1 MIAPILDE
9 IANEYQGRLRIAK
22 LNIDEN
28 PQTPP
33 KFGIRGIPTL
43 ILFKNGTVEA
53 QKVGALSKSQL
64 AASWTA
70 PVRGYLGN
78 QGRNA
83 QPNKGQ
89 GQRHGGNRDGNRDP
103 NRGNVGGRIDEHM
116 TDLEP
121 LGEDDAESSARPSWR
136 IAQLDE
142 PHELKAKPI
151 HELVKLAESM
161 GLESMARSR
170 KQDIIFSILKAHAR
184 NGEDIYGDGVLEIL
198 QDGFGFLRSADGSY
212 LAGPDDIYIS
222 PSQIR
227 RFNLRTGDTI
237 SGLIRPPKDGERYFA
252 LLKVG
257 EINFD
262 PPESARNK
270 VLFENLTPFHPTQRL
285 KLERGNGSTEDLTAR
300 TIDLVAPIGKGQ
312 RGLIVSPPK
321 AGKTMLLQNIAT
333 SITWNHPEVH
343 LIVLLIDERPEE
355 VTEMQR
361 TVKGEV
367 VSSTFDEPAARHVQ
381 VAEMVIEKAKRLV
394 EHKKDVVIL
403 LDSITRLARAYNT
416 VVPSSGKVLTGGVD
430 ANALQRPKR
439 FFGAARN
446 IEEGGSLTILATA
459 LIDTG
464 SKMDDVI
471 YEEFKGT
478 GNSEIH
484 LDRRISEK
492 RVFPAV
498 NINRSG
504 TRKEELITDQA
515 ELAKMW
521 ILRKLLHPMD
531 ELAAIEFLLDKMKDT
546 KTNARVLRGHEA
558 LAAVTAMRRSTRPTW

>member
-1 MIAPILDE
+1 V
-9 IANEYQGRLRIAK
+9 
-22 LNIDEN
+22 
-28 PQTPP
+28 
-33 KFGIRGIPTL
+33 RG
-43 ILFKNGTVEA
+43 
-53 QKVGALSKSQL
+53 
-64 AASWTA
+64 
-70 PVRGYLGN
+70 GYLGN
-78 QGRNA
+78 
-83 QPNKGQ
+83 KGGGGGGGGGG
-89 GQRHGGNRDGNRDP
+89 GQRQNRGPRHGRDP
-103 NRGNVGGRIDEHM
+103 NRGPRNGNVGG
-116 TDLEP
+116 P
-121 LGEDDAESSARPSWR
+121 LMEDGPFDHAPFIETGEDAEIISA
-136 IAQLDE
+136 A
-142 PHELKAKPI
+142 ELAASRKSMNLTTLKSMPI
-151 HELVKLAESM
+151 NKLVDLAATYGVEN
-161 GLESMARSR
+161 MARSR
-170 KQDIIFSILKAHAR
+170 KQDIIFSLLKAHAR
-184 NGEDIYGDGVLEIL
+184 KGEDIYGDGVLEIL

-212 LAGPDDIYIS
+212 LSGPDDIYIS
-222 PSQIR
+222 PAQIR
-227 RFNLRTGDTI
+227 RFNLRTGDSI
-237 SGLIRPPKDGERYFA
+237 SGIIRPPKDGERYFA

-262 PPESARNK
+262 SPGNARSK
-270 VLFENLTPFHPTQRL
+270 VLFENLTPLHPTKRL

-300 TIDLVAPIGKGQ
+300 AIDLCAPIGKGQ

-333 SITWNHPEVH
+333 AITANHPEVH

-361 TVKGEV
+361 TVNGEV

-478 GNSEIH
+478 GNCEIH
-484 LDRRISEK
+484 LDRRIAEK
-492 RVFPAV
+492 RVFPAL

-504 TRKEELITDQA
+504 TRKEDLITDPG
-515 ELAKMW
+515 ELAKVW

-531 ELAAIEFLLDKMKDT
+531 ELAAVEFLLDKMKDT
-546 KTNARVLRGHEA
+546 KTNADFFEA
-558 LAAVTAMRRSTRPTW
+558 MKR

>member
-1 MIAPILDE
+1 MNL
-9 IANEYQGRLRIAK
+9 
-22 LNIDEN
+22 
-28 PQTPP
+28 T
-33 KFGIRGIPTL
+33 
-43 ILFKNGTVEA
+43 
-53 QKVGALSKSQL
+53 
-64 AASWTA
+64 
-70 PVRGYLGN
+70 
-78 QGRNA
+78 
-83 QPNKGQ
+83 
-89 GQRHGGNRDGNRDP
+89 
-103 NRGNVGGRIDEHM
+103 
-116 TDLEP
+116 
-121 LGEDDAESSARPSWR
+121 
-136 IAQLDE
+136 
-142 PHELKAKPI
+142 ELKKRPI
-151 HELVKLAESM
+151 SDLVKLAETM
-161 GLESMARSR
+161 GLENMGRSR
-170 KQDIIFSILKAHAR
+170 KQDIIFGVLKAHAR
-184 NGEDIYGDGVLEIL
+184 KGEDIYGDGVLEIL
-198 QDGFGFLRSADGSY
+198 QDGFGFLRSSDSSY
-212 LAGPDDIYIS
+212 LAGPDDIYVSAQARSAASICAPAIPS
-222 PSQIR
+222 P
-227 RFNLRTGDTI
+227 D
-237 SGLIRPPKDGERYFA
+237 LIRPPKDGERYFA

-257 EINFD
+257 EINYD
-262 PPESARNK
+262 SPESSRGK
-270 VLFENLTPFHPTQRL
+270 VLFENLTPLHPTERL

-300 TIDLVAPIGKGQ
+300 AIDLVAPIGKGQ

-333 SITWNHPEVH
+333 AITANHPEVY

-355 VTEMQR
+355 VTEMAR

-367 VSSTFDEPAARHVQ
+367 VSSTFDEPASRHVQ

-459 LIDTG
+459 LVDTG

-471 YEEFKGT
+471 FEEFKGT

-492 RVFPAV
+492 RVFPSI

-504 TRKEELITDQA
+504 TRKEELITEPS
-515 ELAKMW
+515 ELSKMW

-546 KTNARVLRGHEA
+546 KTNSDFFD
-558 LAAVTAMRRSTRPTW
+558 AMKR